1 MSRYLCDA
9 RVFAVPSFTQG
20 GEDRKGRGEDRKVY
34 RVVLPT
40 DPGVPSS
47 CTCPAN
53 TFKPGVDCKH
63 IRDIVFTFEDD
74 GFPELLPAPNEP
86 QTYQPDMSALAEA
99 FEAGFKAGAR
109 GFVRFN
115 ASA

>member
-63 IRDIVFTFEDD
+63 IRDIVFKFEDD
-74 GFPELLPAPNEP
+74 GFPELLPAPAPE
-86 QTYQPDMSALAEA
+86 QAHPDIERMVVDA
-99 FEAGFKAGAR
+99 FAQGFKAGAR
-109 GFVRFN
+109 GLVR
-115 ASA
+115 AGA